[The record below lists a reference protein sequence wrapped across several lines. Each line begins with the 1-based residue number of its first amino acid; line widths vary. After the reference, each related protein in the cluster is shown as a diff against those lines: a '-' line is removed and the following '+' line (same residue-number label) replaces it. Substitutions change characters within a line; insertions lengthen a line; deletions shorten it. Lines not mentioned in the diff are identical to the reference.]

1 MRDRRKG
8 SDKGAGNARTALQE
22 LLAEVPVA
30 IRKRIVREVET
41 ALEEQKQLERDRCVR
56 LCKHRA
62 SLWRNTS
69 ASRSSL
75 ESARD
80 EARARANEAA
90 YLADVLASGEDAS
103 EFSVGGD
110 ADA

>member
-1 MRDRRKG
+1 MKDRRKG
-8 SDKGAGNARTALQE
+8 SDKSVGNAPAALLE
-22 LLAEVPVA
+22 LLAEIPVT
-30 IRKRIVREVET
+30 IRKRIVQELET
-41 ALEEQKQLERDRCVR
+41 ALEEQKQRERDRCVR

-75 ESARD
+75 ESARE
-80 EARARANEAA
+80 EARARANEAV

-103 EFSVGGD
+103 EFTVGGD